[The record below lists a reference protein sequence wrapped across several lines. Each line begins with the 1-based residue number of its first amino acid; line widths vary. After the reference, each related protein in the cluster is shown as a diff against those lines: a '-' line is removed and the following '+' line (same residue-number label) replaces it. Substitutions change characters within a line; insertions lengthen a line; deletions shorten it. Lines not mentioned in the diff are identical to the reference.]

1 VRKNY
6 LQICI
11 PSPEAI
17 AVLES
22 LEEMQQAEIIFFSQG
37 NSTKPLPPSGSYVP
51 LGSSLSVPSI
61 SGQGQYDTHAVSLLM
76 EGKDGSFTRTEDFKS
91 ILSAR
96 RNSNQHE
103 LSTTLEYQI
112 SEILQAKRKDGE

>member
-1 VRKNY
+1 MAVDNVRKNY
-6 LQICI
+6 MQICI

-37 NSTKPLPPSGSYVP
+37 TSTKPIPPSG
-51 LGSSLSVPSI
+51 LSLSVPSV
-61 SGQGQYDTHAVSLLM
+61 SGLGQYDVHSMGFLM
-76 EGKDGSFTRTEDFKS
+76 EGREGPFAQTEDFRS

-96 RNSNQHE
+96 RNSAQE
-103 LSTTLEYQI
+103 QSTTLEYQI
-112 SEILQAKRKDGE
+112 SEILQTKRRNGK

>member
-1 VRKNY
+1 MAVDSVRKNY

-37 NSTKPLPPSGSYVP
+37 TSTKSTPPSG
-51 LGSSLSVPSI
+51 LSLSVPSV
-61 SGQGQYDTHAVSLLM
+61 SELGQYDSHPMGYLV
-76 EGKDGSFTRTEDFKS
+76 EGREGPFARTEDFRS
-91 ILSAR
+91 INSAH
-96 RNSNQHE
+96 RNSTQE
-103 LSTTLEYQI
+103 QSSTLEYQI
-112 SEILQAKRKDGE
+112 SEILQAKRRNGE